1 VPGRQFANVSQAAG
15 NKPTVLLA
23 DLERAGAAAVTFP
36 SLALFAAAAAVRG
49 VMRTLHGS
57 GAFDQVASQ
66 LISLA
71 DYNRTVDLDARQAA
85 EDGYMATAVGLVQQ
99 RRGGA

>member
-15 NKPTVLLA
+15 NKPTIPLA

-36 SLALFAAAAAVRG
+36 SLALFAAAAVRG

-99 RRGGA
+99 RRGRA